1 MRNRRVEIKKD
12 VKSSKLKRL
21 LVDCMILPITIE
33 DRAIEPCFFEQVDK
47 WLQTKEAK
55 SMRPTYEE
63 TIELLKKKIQIE
75 DMKPFLQKRGFPMKN
90 RNELINISMDV
101 MKNDAAGVN
110 KSQPVIFQ
118 IFLVQL
124 FYLQKKENQLRIQ
137 LVSLSIIASFLVNV
151 PLISSFVDDKSEP
164 VIFLKNCFSESL
176 DFLLWLMDFKIHP
189 IFVIAHQYYM

>member
-118 IFLVQL
+118 IFLV
-124 FYLQKKENQLRIQ
+124 
-137 LVSLSIIASFLVNV
+137 
-151 PLISSFVDDKSEP
+151 
-164 VIFLKNCFSESL
+164 
-176 DFLLWLMDFKIHP
+176 
-189 IFVIAHQYYM
+189 

>member
-1 MRNRRVEIKKD
+1 LANLKTEKKFKEIMRNRRVEIKKD

-118 IFLVQL
+118 IFLV
-124 FYLQKKENQLRIQ
+124 
-137 LVSLSIIASFLVNV
+137 
-151 PLISSFVDDKSEP
+151 
-164 VIFLKNCFSESL
+164 
-176 DFLLWLMDFKIHP
+176 
-189 IFVIAHQYYM
+189 